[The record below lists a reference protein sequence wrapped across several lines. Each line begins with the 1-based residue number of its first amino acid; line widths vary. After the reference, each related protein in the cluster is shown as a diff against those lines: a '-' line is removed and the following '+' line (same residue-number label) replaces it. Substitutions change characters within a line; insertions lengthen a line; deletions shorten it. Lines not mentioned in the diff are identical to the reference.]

1 MKRDLSGN
9 DHLSKFDKKRPA
21 GYPSDKEIPVVL
33 VLKRKAIRV
42 YPDNQKVVLYYSQA
56 LDKYISVP
64 FGPQSDALGPV
75 INEARKPK
83 NKPSD
88 TELDDIIA
96 IKNEKAFRERIK
108 DLHPYYQKIVMARR
122 SKRIQTAGG
131 PKPPIHKLDV
141 IDRTPAK
148 ELMDAPGG
156 LRGKAVTTLARVGTG
171 EMSPGEGLMALGG
184 LAARGVYKTAT
195 APIRLAKRALTKE
208 EMEVSRNKT
217 QISESFRQRVKAIRE
232 EQEQIDEWIIPAIGV
247 AGRIGSAIAGTR
259 LGRRLMRS
267 AIKNLWNKRKKGGED
282 TRGSGKG
289 SKMSA
294 MDYARMSGAEA
305 SQVKNQQQFQ
315 GVDPQ
320 VSGPTSTDPN
330 EKRLQRAMA
339 GIPLQGGSEKFV
351 RESFNSNIDA
361 IKYIVEN
368 DISSMPVQ
376 IGEGTVNLNKRVAK
390 KVLTV
395 YESLNR
401 ENKKKV
407 EAMLNESA
415 ISFKKVINF
424 AVRQ

>member
-88 TELDDIIA
+88 TELDDILA

-184 LAARGVYKTAT
+184 LAARA
-195 APIRLAKRALTKE
+195 AKRALTKE
-208 EMEVSRNKT
+208 EMEMSRNKT

-232 EQEQIDEWIIPAIGV
+232 EQEQIDEWVAPVIGA

-259 LGRRLMRS
+259 LGRWLMRS
-267 AIKNLWNKRKKGGED
+267 AIKKLWNNRKKGGED
-282 TRGSGKG
+282 TRGSGGKKG
-289 SKMSA
+289 VDAFTAAKQAVPMA
-294 MDYARMSGAEA
+294 
-305 SQVKNQQQFQ
+305 NQPQFQ
-315 GVDPQ
+315 GVDAR
-320 VSGPTSTDPN
+320 VSGPTRATIDPSD
-330 EKRLQRAMA
+330 KVSRVMA
-339 GIPLQGGSEKFV
+339 GLK
-351 RESFNSNIDA
+351 ESFNSNIDA

>member
-9 DHLSKFDKKRPA
+9 DYLSKFDKKRPA

-64 FGPQSDALGPV
+64 FGPQSDALGAAL
-75 INEARKPK
+75 NEAKKPK
-83 NKPSD
+83 PSSD
-88 TELDDIIA
+88 IDDITSIRDDRAFEARIA
-96 IKNEKAFRERIK
+96 HLDEPMKNLVRSRRNK
-108 DLHPYYQKIVMARR
+108 KI
-122 SKRIQTAGG
+122 GG
-131 PKPPIHKLDV
+131 KYPISKLDI
-141 IDRTPAK
+141 IDRTPAS
-148 ELMDAPGG
+148 ELMDISGG
-156 LRGKAVTTLARVGTG
+156 LRGKALTTLARVGSG
-171 EMSPGEGLMALGG
+171 ETTPGEGALALGG
-184 LAARGVYKTAT
+184 LAARGIYKG
-195 APIRLAKRALTKE
+195 AKAVAKGIKKVVTKE
-208 EMEVSRNKT
+208 EMEVARNSN
-217 QISESFRQRVKAIRE
+217 QISESFRQRVKTIRE
-232 EQEQIDEWIIPAIGV
+232 DKEQIDEWIAPAIGI

-259 LGRRLMRS
+259 LGRRLMRG
-267 AIKNLWNKRKKGGED
+267 AIEKLWNKRKKGKED
-282 TRGSGKG
+282 TRGSGGKKG
-289 SKMSA
+289 VDAFTAAKQA
-294 MDYARMSGAEA
+294 VPVA
-305 SQVKNQQQFQ
+305 NQPQFQ
-315 GVDPQ
+315 GIDAQ

-368 DISSMPVQ
+368 DIFSMPVQ
-376 IGEGTVNLNKRVAK
+376 VGEGTINLNKRVAK

-401 ENKKKV
+401 QNKKKI
-407 EAMLNESA
+407 ESMLNESA
-415 ISFKKVINF
+415 TSFRKVINF

>member
-88 TELDDIIA
+88 TELDDILA

-195 APIRLAKRALTKE
+195 AAKRALTKE
-208 EMEVSRNKT
+208 EMEMSRNKT

-267 AIKNLWNKRKKGGED
+267 AIEKLWNKRKKGGED
-282 TRGSGKG
+282 TRGSGGKKG
-289 SKMSA
+289 VDAFTAAKQA
-294 MDYARMSGAEA
+294 VPVA
-305 SQVKNQQQFQ
+305 NQPQFQ
-315 GVDPQ
+315 GIDAQ
-320 VSGPTSTDPN
+320 VSGPTRSTIDPSD
-330 EKRLQRAMA
+330 KVSRMMA
-339 GIPLQGGSEKFV
+339 GLK
-351 RESFNSNIDA
+351 ESFNSNIDA

-415 ISFKKVINF
+415 TSFKKVINF